1 MFRNFNFNIM
11 HTIRKPLNFKK
22 KDVVGGQSYS
32 IRECVSRVS
41 RGLGLPSYMVKNGG
55 AFNGQNNFSVKSLPD
70 DLTALEY
77 QRRKVSILHRNAIEE
92 SKAANEAAKQ
102 RAKGTQK
109 AADTQPLEHDASSE
123 TA

>member
-1 MFRNFNFNIM
+1 M
-11 HTIRKPLNFKK
+11 HIIRKPLNFKK

-55 AFNGQNNFSVKSLPD
+55 AFNGENNFSVKSLPD

-77 QRRKVSILHRNAIEE
+77 QRRKVSILQRNALEE
-92 SKAANEAAKQ
+92 SKAAIEAAKQ
-102 RAKGTQK
+102 REEGTKK
-109 AADTQPLEHDASSE
+109 AAESQPKEPDAGSKTS
-123 TA
+123 